1 MYAITRSVDEVLDAA
16 TAAKLDLNDIARGDG
31 TLFVRDGVGVA
42 GRGTAA
48 RIAADAASD
57 GLAGCEHDSTVESHG
72 PIAIGVVPF
81 RPGTAC
87 DLLVPEVV
95 VRKSGVS
102 PTTITVV
109 GSDRAHAHR
118 LLADAIAWLGSDES
132 TNPPTP
138 TAGRF
143 TIDPAVPIEQYL
155 AAVATARDSVRA
167 GDLVKAV
174 IARPI
179 IVSSDQP
186 IDVHAVLRR
195 LRASFGSSYRYSI
208 DGLIGAS
215 PELLIEVDG
224 DIVRSHPLAGTAPR
238 TGDAANDAVLAA
250 ELIASTKNQIEHRVV
265 IDVVHDTLLPWSSYL
280 DWEPEPS
287 IVTVANVQHLGT
299 RMEGRLSQP
308 GPSVIELVRALS
320 PTPALGGAPRDEA
333 VALIERVEG
342 FDRGR
347 YGGAVGW
354 VDARGNGTW
363 AVAIRCAEL
372 SDDRRSARLVAGGGI
387 VADSDPLSELAETQA
402 KFQAMLSAIVRP

>member
-1 MYAITRSVDEVLDAA
+1 MYAITRGLEQVLDPA
-16 TAAKLDLNDIARGDG
+16 TAAELNLNDIARGDG
-31 TLFVRDGVGVA
+31 TLFVRDGVGIA

-48 RIAADAASD
+48 RIPADEASAW
-57 GLAGCEHDSTVESHG
+57 LAGLEHDSTVASHG
-72 PIAIGVVPF
+72 PIALGVVPF
-81 RPGTAC
+81 RPGSAC
-87 DLLVPEVV
+87 ELLVPEVV
-95 VRKSGVS
+95 VRKTAAG
-102 PTTITVV
+102 PNTITVV
-109 GSDRAHAHR
+109 GADREDADR
-118 LLADAIAWLGSDES
+118 LLAGATAWLGSAEA
-132 TNPPTP
+132 TAPPTP
-138 TAGRF
+138 TAASY
-143 TIDPAVPIEQYL
+143 TIEPGAIQHYL
-155 AAVATARDSVRA
+155 TAVAMARDAVRA

-174 IARPI
+174 TARPI
-179 IVSSDQP
+179 TVSSDQP

-224 DIVRSHPLAGTAPR
+224 DVVRSHPLAGTAPR
-238 TGDAANDAVLAA
+238 TGDVTNDAVLAA
-250 ELIASTKNQIEHRVV
+250 ELIASVKNQIEHRVV

-333 VALIERVEG
+333 IALIERVEG
-342 FDRGR
+342 FERGR

-372 SDDRRSARLVAGGGI
+372 SADRRSARLVAGGGI

-402 KFQAMLSAIVRP
+402 KFQAMLSALVRP